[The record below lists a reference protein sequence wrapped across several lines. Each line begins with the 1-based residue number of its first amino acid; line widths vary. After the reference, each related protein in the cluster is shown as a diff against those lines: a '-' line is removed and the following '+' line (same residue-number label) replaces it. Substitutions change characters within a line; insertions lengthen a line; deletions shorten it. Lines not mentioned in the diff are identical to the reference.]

1 MCSLAQTLADCISKF
16 REAME
21 KWLGR
26 PQQNLRT
33 HLLLVAN
40 PALGRA
46 EKFHVVWLLNSVWL
60 FCSPMN
66 YSPSGSSVYG
76 ISQARILE
84 WVDISFSRG
93 SFWPK
98 DWTCISCIGRQI
110 IYHWTTWEVG
120 QLHMLS
126 LLVNNSGWTS
136 TVDWVGT
143 DACGFIWEN
152 KGFEET
158 ENVHDVLWAL

>member
-1 MCSLAQTLADCISKF
+1 MNVYLVLVAQLCLTLCDPMNCSLPGSSAHGILQNTGVGSCSLLQRSSQPGDWTQISHIAGGF
-16 REAME
+16 ITIWATREA
-21 KWLGR
+21 R
-26 PQQNLRT
+26 FQT
-33 HLLLVAN
+33 
-40 PALGRA
+40 
-46 EKFHVVWLLNSVWL
+46 
-60 FCSPMN
+60 
-66 YSPSGSSVYG
+66 
-76 ISQARILE
+76 ILE
-84 WVDISFSRG
+84 WVVISFSRG

-110 IYHWTTWEVG
+110 IYHWTSWEVG

-126 LLVNNSGWTS
+126 LFVNNSGWTS